1 MIDGAAL
8 PHRLE
13 RSLARL
19 LQGGTILASAVIA
32 LGLAAVPLLSPEMGG
47 AGWRVATAG
56 IVVFILLPVAR
67 VAAMLLFFL
76 RSGDYEFGA
85 IAALVM
91 SIMLLSFF
99 LGAN

>member
-8 PHRLE
+8 SHRLE

-19 LQGGTILASAVIA
+19 LQGGTILASVVIA
-32 LGLAAVPLLSPEMGG
+32 LGLAAAFLSPETGG

-56 IVVFILLPVAR
+56 IVMFILLPVAR